1 MHRSFPLLVW
11 NNHFYFLKA
20 FLVYSILPTHLFKT
34 ECLRPKPGHRSQ
46 LAYPHRLPELDE
58 PDQEKPV
65 ANQDLADVIIEEI
78 VDEQQASGGSAF
90 VACVSKMNSS
100 LSIFTWMFVVC

>member
-1 MHRSFPLLVW
+1 M
-11 NNHFYFLKA
+11 
-20 FLVYSILPTHLFKT
+20 
-34 ECLRPKPGHRSQ
+34 
-46 LAYPHRLPELDE
+46 YPHRLPELDE

-90 VACVSKMNSS
+90 VACVSKISSS
-100 LSIFTWMFVVC
+100 LSIFSWMFVVLQLSHLLALSWPRARIEASGKGEIA